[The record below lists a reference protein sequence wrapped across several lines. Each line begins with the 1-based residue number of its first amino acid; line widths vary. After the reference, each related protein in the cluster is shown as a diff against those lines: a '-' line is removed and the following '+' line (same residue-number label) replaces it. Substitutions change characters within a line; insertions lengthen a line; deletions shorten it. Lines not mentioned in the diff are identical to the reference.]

1 MPKRLEKALKASAK
15 RKGFREGSDRF
26 NRYVYGT
33 MKKVQKKEST
43 NGKH

>member
-15 RKGFREGSDRF
+15 RKGFREGSDRY

-33 MKKVQKKEST
+33 LQKVKKEKTS
-43 NGKH
+43 GKH

>member
-1 MPKRLEKALKASAK
+1 MSPRRLEKALKASAK
-15 RKGFREGSDRF
+15 RKGFREGSERY

-33 MKKVQKKEST
+33 MKKIKEKS